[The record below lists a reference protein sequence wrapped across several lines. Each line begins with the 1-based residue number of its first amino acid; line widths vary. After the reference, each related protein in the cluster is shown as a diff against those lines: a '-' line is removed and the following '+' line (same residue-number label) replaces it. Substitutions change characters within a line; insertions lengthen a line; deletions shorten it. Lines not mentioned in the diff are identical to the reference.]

1 MKFLCIACD
10 QAMRLS
16 GTTGPDAGSLTV
28 MFACPACGHRVAML
42 TNPWETQMVRT
53 LGVKVGG
60 APAEA
65 PAPFAAVRAGLAH
78 QRDVGLVS
86 EPPVPGSGAG
96 IAAAAAAAAT
106 DGPGCPFAAMIG
118 STGTDTA
125 APVAWTED
133 AAGRLER
140 IPTFIRPMARQAI
153 ERFARERGY
162 GTVTDEVMDQAR
174 DFMGM

>member
-16 GTTGPDAGSLTV
+16 GTAGPDEGSLTV
-28 MFACPACGHRVAML
+28 TFACPACGHRVAML

-65 PAPFAAVRAGLAH
+65 PAPFAAVRATLAH
-78 QRDVGLVS
+78 QR
-86 EPPVPGSGAG
+86 EPVAG
-96 IAAAAAAAAT
+96 PAAAVTADAPAA

-118 STGTDTA
+118 GASAEA
-125 APVAWTED
+125 APAVAWTAE

-140 IPTFIRPMARQAI
+140 IPVFIRPMARQAI
-153 ERFARERGY
+153 ERFAQERGY

>member
-16 GTTGPDAGSLTV
+16 GTAGPDAGSLTV
-28 MFACPACGHRVAML
+28 TFACPACGHRVAML

-65 PAPFAAVRAGLAH
+65 PAPFAAVRASLAH
-78 QRDVGLVS
+78 QRDGGLVAETAHAGS
-86 EPPVPGSGAG
+86 EPLASATT
-96 IAAAAAAAAT
+96 AAPAAE
-106 DGPGCPFAAMIG
+106 GPGCPFAAMVG
-118 STGTDTA
+118 GASTDTPA
-125 APVAWTED
+125 MVAWTVD

-140 IPTFIRPMARQAI
+140 IPAFIRPMARQAI
-153 ERFARERGY
+153 ERFAQERGY
-162 GTVTDEVMDQAR
+162 ATVTDEVMDQAR